1 MAVLTMPILGA
12 LAIMANVPGRE
23 IVNSYLFGMGIM
35 GFLTPTGLILP
46 SLAIVNVSIKAW
58 FKFILPLIIMLTIA
72 CIVCLLIGIKFS

>member
-1 MAVLTMPILGA
+1 MPIMGS

-46 SLAIVNVSIKAW
+46 SIALVNISLKAW
-58 FKFILPLIIMLTIA
+58 FKFIMPLILMLAIA
-72 CIVCLLIGIKFS
+72 CIICLLVGIHFG

>member
-1 MAVLTMPILGA
+1 MPIMGA

-46 SLAIVNVSIKAW
+46 SLAIVNVSLKAW
-58 FKFILPLIIMLTIA
+58 FKFVLPLIIMLAIA
-72 CIVCLLIGIKFS
+72 CIVCLLIGINYA